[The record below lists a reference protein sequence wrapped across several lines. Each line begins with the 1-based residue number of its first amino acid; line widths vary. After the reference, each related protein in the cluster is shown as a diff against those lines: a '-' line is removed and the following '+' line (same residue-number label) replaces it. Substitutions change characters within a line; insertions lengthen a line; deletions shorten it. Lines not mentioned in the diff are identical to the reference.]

1 MTNAFA
7 SNSCYCHATLVV
19 SDNTPSRAI
28 TVGLTD
34 LVQDLHR
41 KNKWHTLKFGSKARD
56 YNRRDLVTYLKK

>member
-34 LVQDLHR
+34 LVQDLH
-41 KNKWHTLKFGSKARD
+41 
-56 YNRRDLVTYLKK
+56 